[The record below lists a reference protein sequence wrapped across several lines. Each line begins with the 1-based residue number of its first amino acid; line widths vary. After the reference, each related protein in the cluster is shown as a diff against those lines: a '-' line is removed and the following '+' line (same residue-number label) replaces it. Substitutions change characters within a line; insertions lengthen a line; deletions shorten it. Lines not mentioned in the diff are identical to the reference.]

1 MLISS
6 GHVTAQLLYV
16 SSELHESKHFM
27 QEKPLSVG
35 VVVPTLNA
43 ATHWSTFR
51 EGLSHQALPVQ
62 RILIIDSC
70 SSDGTADLARKAGF
84 EVVSVTRSAFNHG
97 GTRQVAANL
106 MFDVDILVY
115 LTQDAVLCGPESLAN
130 LIKPFMD
137 DTVGGVY
144 GRQLPRLGAG
154 VLESHARAFNYPQL
168 SIVRDLAYRKKAGF
182 KAVFASN
189 SFAAYR
195 TSSLR
200 DVGGFPSDVVV
211 SEETIVF
218 ARMLLSGLKT
228 AYAGDATVYH
238 SHHYSLFESMQR
250 YFDIGVVHAREHW
263 MIEEFG
269 HVRGEGKRFL
279 ISELKALWPRHI
291 YLLPVSCLQTI
302 AKLLGYQLGLRERML
317 DRRVSRY
324 LSQQK
329 NVWV

>member
-137 DTVGGVY
+137 DKVGGVY

-154 VLESHARAFNYPQL
+154 IWSLTLELLITRSCRLSATWLTGRKQGSRRFLLRTVLRRIGHHLYVMSADFHPMLLFRKKQL
-168 SIVRDLAYRKKAGF
+168 S
-182 KAVFASN
+182 
-189 SFAAYR
+189 
-195 TSSLR
+195 
-200 DVGGFPSDVVV
+200 
-211 SEETIVF
+211 
-218 ARMLLSGLKT
+218 
-228 AYAGDATVYH
+228 
-238 SHHYSLFESMQR
+238 
-250 YFDIGVVHAREHW
+250 
-263 MIEEFG
+263 
-269 HVRGEGKRFL
+269 
-279 ISELKALWPRHI
+279 
-291 YLLPVSCLQTI
+291 
-302 AKLLGYQLGLRERML
+302 LLGCF
-317 DRRVSRY
+317 
-324 LSQQK
+324 
-329 NVWV
+329 